1 MLKMTLQLAIKM
13 VSHVNVLI
21 GHPPFQ
27 PVNALIMNDRIQ
39 GLVTK
44 IPYHLLMHRMSVLV
58 TLILLP
64 DVVISILVIG
74 NGSFAQKTVVL
85 ANRSELEH
93 VRNLVMSPVPNL
105 ELVSTT
111 IHVFIRQEHVKFK
124 NVSLAPI
131 MLIIVITES
140 ILNASMLPLKMAKL
154 RYVELD
160 FTSNLR
166 FMLESCWTVTFRSRL
181 PKPETAG
188 IELANITFSGT
199 YSAKCFTLMCV
210 IF

>member
-1 MLKMTLQLAIKM
+1 M
-13 VSHVNVLI
+13 NVKAKLRKL
-21 GHPPFQ
+21 
-27 PVNALIMNDRIQ
+27 VNAVNLN
-39 GLVTK
+39 
-44 IPYHLLMHRMSVLV
+44 SA
-58 TLILLP
+58 
-64 DVVISILVIG
+64 
-74 NGSFAQKTVVL
+74 NGYGSTAQKTVAL
-85 ANRSELEH
+85 AKRSELEH
-93 VRNLVMSPVPNL
+93 VSNLVRFHVPNL
-105 ELVSTT
+105 EAVTKKQ
-111 IHVFIRQEHVKFK
+111 HVFIRHDHVRFK
-124 NVSLAPI
+124 NVSLAQI
-131 MLIIVITES
+131 MQTIVITES
-140 ILNASMLPLKMAKL
+140 ILNALTLFLKMAKL